1 MVLPGSRSF
10 RELWDRMSPQS
21 RVRAGIKTVRLEDLL
36 ATADPERRRHP
47 PMLDDAPAGRE
58 AGAAQ
63 VKGAV
68 PVRDWRHR
76 ALAITDRDAV
86 VHKICTHLR
95 RGREPCLRCPEW
107 EDSHRG
113 RSHSSIGVQHWIPTG
128 LARTSS
134 PPTLQRADADPNRV

>member
-36 ATADPERRRHP
+36 ATADPERHRNP
-47 PMLDDAPAGRE
+47 AMLDDAPAGRE

-76 ALAITDRDAV
+76 ALAITDRDVV

-113 RSHSSIGVQHWIPTG
+113 RCQRGCYTLAEELMNI
-128 LARTSS
+128 ARTGR
-134 PPTLQRADADPNRV
+134 PQRKRKDSDDI